1 MAENQMKSETREEAA
16 ERLRSLSEAERAG
29 SEAAKEG
36 ILAIQDDPVLRA
48 RADQLN
54 DHGVELMRLQDSL
67 GDIDYSEEGGEAAAA
82 SAGSSDDET
91 TTRRRKRK
99 SEEF

>member
-29 SEAAKEG
+29 SEAAKDG

-67 GDIDYSEEGGEAAAA
+67 GDIDYSEEGGEAAAN
-82 SAGSSDDET
+82 AGSSDDET

>member
-67 GDIDYSEEGGEAAAA
+67 GDIDYSEEGGEAAAN
-82 SAGSSDDET
+82 AGSSDDET

>member
-1 MAENQMKSETREEAA
+1 
-16 ERLRSLSEAERAG
+16 LRSLSEAERAG

-67 GDIDYSEEGGEAAAA
+67 GDIDYSEEGGEAAAN
-82 SAGSSDDET
+82 AGSSDDET

>member
-67 GDIDYSEEGGEAAAA
+67 GDIDYSEEGGETAAN
-82 SAGSSDDET
+82 AGSSDDET